1 MLKTES
7 HQLRRR
13 LVEADQETTQWRMK
27 YEKLL
32 TETRTGGSGGR
43 ASNNQ
48 LAKPSYSHFTNRQDP
63 AATTTKKLS
72 HASNSSSTL
81 KGSLPSVFDRE
92 SGRKFWKWIVIGFSF
107 EAFEKSLACHDCHAS
122 ASLVE

>member
-32 TETRTGGSGGR
+32 TETRTGSGGGGGR

-48 LAKPSYSHFTNRQDP
+48 LAKPSYSHFTSRQDP
-63 AATTTKKLS
+63 AATKKFS
-72 HASNSSSTL
+72 HVNNSSSTL
-81 KGSLPSVFDRE
+81 KGSLPPVFDRE
-92 SGRKFWKWIVIGFSF
+92 SGRKF
-107 EAFEKSLACHDCHAS
+107 
-122 ASLVE
+122 